1 MTLRT
6 KLVLGFASALLTGAG
21 VLWAAHGWS
30 LAAEDAL
37 ARTQRADAALRQTA
51 DAAARVG
58 ALEAAE
64 TRIAAGSSP
73 AMIEGV
79 RRARDD
85 VDQSLSDLRSS
96 VQERPDAVA
105 SIDRIQRT
113 VDRWWREVAEPE
125 LAQPRPDARGRPAVG
140 LAAVSEG
147 LRAIGRM
154 EEEAVAVSAADL
166 RADRAR
172 VEWTVAGGLLALVVV
187 AAALV
192 AGVTFSF
199 GRRLRAVASVL
210 SRVAGGDVRGV
221 HITTRADD
229 EVGAVERETARM
241 LETLS
246 TTAEIAA
253 RISRGDLTAEIAP
266 RGQADALGTAF
277 STMTES
283 LRGVIYGVRDAS
295 HLLAAAAEQISN
307 SSLQVAKGAQEQ
319 TAATEETSSTM
330 EEMAAQMRHVAGNAE
345 TISAHVSETSV
356 AVQKMAKSNEAV
368 ATSGETLASSVAET
382 STMIEEMTK
391 SVMYIAMTAQALSD
405 TAQQVAQEAT
415 SGGRLLDDTVEKL
428 VAVSERSQRSSAV
441 VEALAARSRE
451 IGTIV
456 KVIEEIADQTNL
468 LALNAAIEAARAGE
482 AGRGFAVVADEVR
495 KLAERSM
502 KATKEISAV
511 IEVAQKDNSAAV
523 DVSRKNIEEIREG
536 AELVTRTGDA
546 LRKIIDSIE
555 QVTAQVREVNHATQQ
570 QSTTSQVV
578 MSGVTRMKETAA
590 QVVNATRAQV
600 ESSRTVLQST
610 QVMAQMTQQV
620 AEASIQQ
627 RTAGEQVLKAVEHIS
642 QVSLQNLSAVQ
653 ELHRAAQRLA
663 GQAGGLQEL
672 VESFRDESPRNRIP
686 PAKHKKDGAPRLGE
700 VGAQDV

>member
-1 MTLRT
+1 
-6 KLVLGFASALLTGAG
+6 
-21 VLWAAHGWS
+21 
-30 LAAEDAL
+30 
-37 ARTQRADAALRQTA
+37 
-51 DAAARVG
+51 
-58 ALEAAE
+58 
-64 TRIAAGSSP
+64 
-73 AMIEGV
+73 
-79 RRARDD
+79 
-85 VDQSLSDLRSS
+85 
-96 VQERPDAVA
+96 
-105 SIDRIQRT
+105 
-113 VDRWWREVAEPE
+113 
-125 LAQPRPDARGRPAVG
+125 
-140 LAAVSEG
+140 
-147 LRAIGRM
+147 
-154 EEEAVAVSAADL
+154 
-166 RADRAR
+166 
-172 VEWTVAGGLLALVVV
+172 
-187 AAALV
+187 
-192 AGVTFSF
+192 
-199 GRRLRAVASVL
+199 
-210 SRVAGGDVRGV
+210 
-221 HITTRADD
+221 
-229 EVGAVERETARM
+229 M

-253 RISRGDLTAEIAP
+253 RIARGDLTTEIAP

-277 STMTES
+277 SSMTAS
-283 LRGVIYGVRDAS
+283 LREVIYGVRDAS
-295 HLLAAAAEQISN
+295 HLLAAAAEQISS

-319 TAATEETSSTM
+319 TAATEETSTTM
-330 EEMAAQMRHVAGNAE
+330 EEMAAQMRHVAENAE
-345 TISAHVSETSV
+345 TISAHVSETSA
-356 AVQKMAKSNEAV
+356 AVQKMAQSNEAV

-405 TAQQVAQEAT
+405 TAQQVAQQAT

-451 IGTIV
+451 IGTII

-578 MSGVTRMKETAA
+578 MSGVTRMKETTA

-600 ESSRTVLQST
+600 ESSRTVTRST

-672 VESFRDESPRNRIP
+672 VESFRDRAPTGRIGA
-686 PAKHKKDGAPRLGE
+686 AKSKKDGAPRLGG
-700 VGAQDV
+700 VGA